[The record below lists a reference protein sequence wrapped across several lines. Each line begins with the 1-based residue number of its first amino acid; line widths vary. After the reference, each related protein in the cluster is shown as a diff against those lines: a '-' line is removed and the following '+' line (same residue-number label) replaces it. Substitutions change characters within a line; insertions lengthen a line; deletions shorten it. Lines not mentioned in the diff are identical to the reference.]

1 MKGFIYYL
9 FNPESDR
16 RGITPEMSESM
27 IRGAI
32 IHLMLRCLAKLQA
45 QAS

>member
-16 RGITPEMSESM
+16 RDYS
-27 IRGAI
+27 RGQKAG
-32 IHLMLRCLAKLQA
+32 MLRAEGKILSVKAYKLL
-45 QAS
+45 